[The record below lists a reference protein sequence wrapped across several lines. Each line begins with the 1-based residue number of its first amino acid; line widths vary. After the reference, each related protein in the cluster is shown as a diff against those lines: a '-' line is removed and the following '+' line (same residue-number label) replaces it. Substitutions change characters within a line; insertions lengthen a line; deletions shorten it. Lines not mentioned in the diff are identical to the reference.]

1 MNMWFKETTHKEE
14 MVGHSGNLHS
24 SSHADCSLVQLLP
37 GKCRLCSLSSATG
50 SSRPHAGLQEK
61 SPSHPRSLV
70 IGTKS
75 CHIFLRRVEVCYLV
89 FGVNPAGLPFL
100 VIETSAVQPYHRGF
114 YCDDES
120 IMYPAKHGDTIS
132 DGVLSAAGIL
142 ITILSIVIGESYRI
156 YFLNEG
162 SKSFV
167 VNPYVSALYKQVG
180 VFIFG
185 CAVSQS
191 FTDIAKVSVG
201 RMRPHFLDVCKPDFS
216 TINCSL
222 GYITNYQCQGP
233 ESKVQE
239 ARKSFFS
246 GHASFSMYTML
257 YLVFYLQSRFTW
269 HGARLLR
276 PLTQFTLV
284 MMSFYTGLSRVS
296 DHKHHPTDVLAG
308 FVQGALVA
316 YCIVFFV
323 SDLFKNKGRRS
334 ALLPTPVKKDL
345 LPPADIRE
353 RSNHLIMA

>member
-1 MNMWFKETTHKEE
+1 MQRCLIYEKTMAAETRN
-14 MVGHSGNLHS
+14 G
-24 SSHADCSLVQLLP
+24 
-37 GKCRLCSLSSATG
+37 G
-50 SSRPHAGLQEK
+50 SSLNNNNCKDHRRRKL
-61 SPSHPRSLV
+61 LV
-70 IGTKS
+70 GVDLF
-75 CHIFLRRVEVCYLV
+75 CLFL
-89 FGVNPAGLPFL
+89 AGLPFL
-100 VIETSAVQPYHRGF
+100 VIETSAVQPYRRGF

-120 IMYPAKHGDTIS
+120 IKYPAKNGDTIS

-142 ITILSIVIGESYRI
+142 ITILSIRGWMVSCLVAWLLHQVSLLLESRLLYGLGATGVFMIIIGESYRI

-167 VNPYVSALYKQVG
+167 GNPYISALYKQVG

-185 CAVSQS
+185 CAISQS

-222 GYITNYQCQGP
+222 GYITDYQCQGP

-276 PLTQFTLV
+276 PLTQFTLI

-323 SDLFKNKGRRS
+323 SDLFKPKGRRS
-334 ALLPTPVKKDL
+334 TLLPTPVKKDL
-345 LPPADIRE
+345 VPPADIRE

>member
-1 MNMWFKETTHKEE
+1 MQRCLIYEKTMAGETKNSLNNSNCKDHSRRKLL
-14 MVGHSGNLHS
+14 VGVDLF
-24 SSHADCSLVQLLP
+24 CL
-37 GKCRLCSLSSATG
+37 
-50 SSRPHAGLQEK
+50 
-61 SPSHPRSLV
+61 
-70 IGTKS
+70 
-75 CHIFLRRVEVCYLV
+75 FL
-89 FGVNPAGLPFL
+89 AGLPFL
-100 VIETSAVQPYHRGF
+100 VIETSAVQPYRRGF

-120 IMYPAKHGDTIS
+120 IKYPAKHGDTVS

-142 ITILSIVIGESYRI
+142 IALLSIIIGESYRI

-167 VNPYVSALYKQVG
+167 GNPYISALYKQVG

-185 CAVSQS
+185 CAISQS

-201 RMRPHFLDVCKPDFS
+201 RMRPHFLDVCKPDFT

-222 GYITNYQCQGP
+222 GYITDYQCQGP
-233 ESKVQE
+233 DNKVQE

-257 YLVFYLQSRFTW
+257 YLVFYLQSRFSW

-276 PLTQFTLV
+276 PLTQFTLI

-308 FVQGALVA
+308 FVQGAIVA
-316 YCIVFFV
+316 YCIP
-323 SDLFKNKGRRS
+323 KGRRS
-334 ALLPTPVKKDL
+334 TLLPTQVKKDL
-345 LPPADIRE
+345 VPPADISQ

>member
-1 MNMWFKETTHKEE
+1 MQRCLIYEKTMAAETKNGGTSLNNSCKDHSRRKLL
-14 MVGHSGNLHS
+14 VGVDLF
-24 SSHADCSLVQLLP
+24 CL
-37 GKCRLCSLSSATG
+37 
-50 SSRPHAGLQEK
+50 
-61 SPSHPRSLV
+61 
-70 IGTKS
+70 
-75 CHIFLRRVEVCYLV
+75 
-89 FGVNPAGLPFL
+89 FL
-100 VIETSAVQPYHRGF
+100 VLLVAAFLHRAPFAPYQRGF
-114 YCDDES
+114 FCADDS
-120 IMYPAKHGDTIS
+120 IRLPYKSSTVP
-132 DGVLSAAGIL
+132 SAALTAVGVAAPVV
-142 ITILSIVIGESYRI
+142 SIIIGESYRI

-167 VNPYVSALYKQVG
+167 GNPYISALYKQVG
-180 VFIFG
+180 VFMFG
-185 CAVSQS
+185 CAISTS

-222 GYITNYQCQGP
+222 GYITDYECQGP

-276 PLTQFTLV
+276 PLTQFTLI

-316 YCIVFFV
+316 YCVVFFV
-323 SDLFKNKGRRS
+323 SDLFKPKGRCS
-334 ALLPTPVKKDL
+334 TMLPTPVKKDL
-345 LPPADIRE
+345 VAPADIRE
-353 RSNHLIMA
+353 RSNPLVMA

>member
-1 MNMWFKETTHKEE
+1 MQRCLIYEKTMAPETRN
-14 MVGHSGNLHS
+14 GGS
-24 SSHADCSLVQLLP
+24 SSRNNNNCKDNSRRKLLV
-37 GKCRLCSLSSATG
+37 GMD
-50 SSRPHAGLQEK
+50 
-61 SPSHPRSLV
+61 LV
-70 IGTKS
+70 
-75 CHIFLRRVEVCYLV
+75 CLFL
-89 FGVNPAGLPFL
+89 AGLPFL
-100 VIETSAVQPYHRGF
+100 IIETSAVQPYRRGF
-114 YCDDES
+114 YCNDES
-120 IMYPAKHGDTIS
+120 IKYMAKHGDTIS
-132 DGVLSAAGIL
+132 DAVLSAAGIL

-156 YFLNEG
+156 HYLNEG

-167 VNPYVSALYKQVG
+167 GNPYISALYKQVG

-201 RMRPHFLDVCKPDFS
+201 RMRPHFLDVCKPDWS

-222 GYITNYQCQGP
+222 GYITDYQCHGP

-269 HGARLLR
+269 RGARLLR
-276 PLTQFTLV
+276 PLTQFTLI

-308 FVQGALVA
+308 FAQGALVS

-323 SDLFKNKGRRS
+323 SDLFKPRGRSS
-334 ALLPTPVKKDL
+334 ALPVTPVKN
-345 LPPADIRE
+345 PTNPMTDIRE
-353 RSNHLIMA
+353 RSNHLTMA

>member
-1 MNMWFKETTHKEE
+1 MAAETK
-14 MVGHSGNLHS
+14 S
-24 SSHADCSLVQLLP
+24 
-37 GKCRLCSLSSATG
+37 SLSNNNCKDH
-50 SSRPHAGLQEK
+50 SRRKL
-61 SPSHPRSLV
+61 LV
-70 IGTKS
+70 AVDLFCLLLVVLVGV
-75 CHIFLRRVEVCYLV
+75 FLHKC
-89 FGVNPAGLPFL
+89 PFP
-100 VIETSAVQPYHRGF
+100 PYQRGF
-114 YCDDES
+114 FCNDES
-120 IMYPAKHGDTIS
+120 IRLPYKN
-132 DGVLSAAGIL
+132 
-142 ITILSIVIGESYRI
+142 SIVSTTVLTTVGVTVPVVSIIIGESYRI

-167 VNPYVSALYKQVG
+167 GNPYIAALYKQIG

-185 CAVSQS
+185 CAISQS

-201 RMRPHFLDVCKPDFS
+201 RMRPHFIDVCKPDFS

-222 GYITNYQCQGP
+222 GYITEYTCHGP

-276 PLTQFTLV
+276 PLTQFTLI

-308 FVQGALVA
+308 FIQGALVA

-323 SDLFKNKGRRS
+323 SDLFTPKGRRS
-334 ALLPTPVKKDL
+334 AVSQTPVKKDL
-345 LPPADIRE
+345 IPAADIRE
-353 RSNHLIMA
+353 RGNHLIMA

>member
-1 MNMWFKETTHKEE
+1 MQRCLIYEKTMAAETRN
-14 MVGHSGNLHS
+14 G
-24 SSHADCSLVQLLP
+24 
-37 GKCRLCSLSSATG
+37 G
-50 SSRPHAGLQEK
+50 SSLNNNNCKDHSRRKL
-61 SPSHPRSLV
+61 LV
-70 IGTKS
+70 GVDLF
-75 CHIFLRRVEVCYLV
+75 CLFL
-89 FGVNPAGLPFL
+89 AGLPFL
-100 VIETSAVQPYHRGF
+100 VIETSAVQPYRRGF

-120 IMYPAKHGDTIS
+120 IKYPAKNGDTIS

-142 ITILSIVIGESYRI
+142 ITILSIIVGESYRI

-167 VNPYVSALYKQVG
+167 GNPYISALYKQVG

-185 CAVSQS
+185 CAISQS

-222 GYITNYQCQGP
+222 GYITDYQCQGP

-257 YLVFYLQSRFTW
+257 YLVFYLQSRFNW

-276 PLTQFTLV
+276 PLTQFTLL

-323 SDLFKNKGRRS
+323 SDLFKPKGRRS
-334 ALLPTPVKKDL
+334 TLSPTPVKKDL
-345 LPPADIRE
+345 VPPADNRE